1 MSHYMKELNAAN
13 VMVAVR
19 DHLANDVDSLCKVLA
34 VSPSYGRYE
43 LESILRELEATG
55 LIVQTG
61 PAGTLSGIFEVTPN
75 WNRIQATLGLSLKKL
90 GEARSDTITV
100 SPYFG
105 KPVGFAGPLDV
116 FVVMSF
122 KPVLRPV
129 YDDHVLKVT
138 KSLNLAAK
146 RADDFFGAHHI
157 MSDVWEAINAAR
169 LIIADCT
176 GRNPNVFYE
185 IGMAHTLGKTVILI
199 TQNKSDV
206 PFDLQTI
213 RYIQYEYTP
222 PGLKLFEENLLQ
234 TLKME
239 LESI

>member
-1 MSHYMKELNAAN
+1 
-13 VMVAVR
+13 
-19 DHLANDVDSLCKVLA
+19 
-34 VSPSYGRYE
+34 
-43 LESILRELEATG
+43 LEATG

-222 PGLKLFEENLLQ
+222 PGMKLFEENLLQ